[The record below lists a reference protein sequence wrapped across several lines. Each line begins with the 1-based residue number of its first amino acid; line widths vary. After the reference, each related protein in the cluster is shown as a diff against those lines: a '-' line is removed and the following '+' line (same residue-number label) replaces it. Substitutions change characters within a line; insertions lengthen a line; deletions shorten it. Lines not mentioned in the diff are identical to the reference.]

1 MPSAIEHYT
10 CTSAEEMLVKL
21 RRTNELWGGNRQ
33 FWVFRGLW
41 NDEFTLIP
49 SALRSSPP
57 AMLGYT
63 FDPKKGT
70 QPTNQG
76 QMEAEFRRLHEFYWS
91 IDAQG
96 LLAPVDSNLLR
107 TPKGWQDLEKKIKNQ
122 GWPVDELLPILA
134 LAQHYGV
141 HTRLLDWS
149 DKPLVAAYFAAK
161 KAAEKAKGE
170 FLSVWSLNLDWV
182 INTAFPGNSN
192 MSIYIVTA
200 PHASN
205 PNRHAQGGIF
215 TTEMLTGTAYPKP
228 VNCKPVNILIEE
240 EWKALHCTEP
250 VMGHLKLPCYEANKL
265 LRLLNQEGI
274 NAATIYPGYKGV
286 ADSLTERELWD
297 IPERATY
304 WMK

>member
-10 CTSAEEMLVKL
+10 CRSAEDMLDKL
-21 RRTNELWGGNRQ
+21 GRTNELWGETRQ

-41 NDEFTLIP
+41 NDDFTLIP

-63 FDPKKGT
+63 FAPKQGI
-70 QPTNQG
+70 QPTNQE
-76 QMEAEFRRLHEFYWS
+76 QIEAEFLRLHEFYWS

-107 TPKGWQDLEKKIKNQ
+107 TPKAWQNLEKKIKTQ
-122 GWPVDELLPILA
+122 GWPVDELLPLLA

-161 KAAEKAKGE
+161 KAAEKASVQ
-170 FLSVWSLNLDWV
+170 FLSVWALNLDWV
-182 INTAFPGNSN
+182 INKAFPGNSN
-192 MSIYIVTA
+192 MSVYIVTA

-205 PNRHAQGGIF
+205 PNLHAQGGIF
-215 TTEMLTGTAYPKP
+215 TTEMLTRTAFSKL
-228 VNCKPVNILIEE
+228 VNCKPVNILIEK
-240 EWKALHCTEP
+240 EWNALRCTEP
-250 VMGHLKLPCYEANKL
+250 VMGHFKLPCSEANKL

-286 ADSLTERELWD
+286 ADSLIERELWD
-297 IPERATY
+297 IPERATF

>member
-1 MPSAIEHYT
+1 MASAIEHYT
-10 CTSAEEMLVKL
+10 CTSAEDMLDKL
-21 RRTNELWGGNRQ
+21 RPANELWRSTRQ
-33 FWVFRGLW
+33 FWAFRGLW
-41 NDEFTLIP
+41 NDDFTLIP
-49 SALRSSPP
+49 SALRSSPE
-57 AMLGYT
+57 AKLGYT
-63 FDPKKGT
+63 FAPKNGI
-70 QPTNQG
+70 QPTNQE
-76 QMEAEFRRLHEFYWS
+76 QIEAEFRRLHEFYWS
-91 IDAQG
+91 IDAHG

-107 TPKGWQDLEKKIKNQ
+107 TPKGWQHLEKKIMNQ
-122 GWPVDELLPILA
+122 GWPADELLPLLA

-161 KAAEKAKGE
+161 KAVEKTSGQ
-170 FLSVWSLNLDWV
+170 FLSVWALNLDWV
-182 INTAFPGNSN
+182 VNTAFPGKLNTSV
-192 MSIYIVTA
+192 YIVTA

-205 PNRHAQGGIF
+205 PNLHAQGGIF
-215 TTEMLTGTAYPKP
+215 TTEMLTRTAFHKP
-228 VNCKPVNILIEE
+228 VNCKPVNVLIEK
-240 EWKALHCTEP
+240 EWRALHCTDP
-250 VMGHLKLPCYEANKL
+250 VMGHFKLPCSEARKL

>member
-10 CTSAEEMLVKL
+10 CTSAEDMLDKL
-21 RRTNELWGGNRQ
+21 RPANELWQSTRQ
-33 FWVFRGLW
+33 FWAFRGLW
-41 NDEFTLIP
+41 NDDFTLIP
-49 SALRSSPP
+49 SALRSSPE
-57 AMLGYT
+57 AKLGYT
-63 FDPKKGT
+63 FAPKKGI
-70 QPTNQG
+70 QPTNQE
-76 QMEAEFRRLHEFYWS
+76 QINAEFRRLHEFYWS

-107 TPKGWQDLEKKIKNQ
+107 TPKGWLNLEKKITNH
-122 GWPVDELLPILA
+122 GWPVDELLPLLA

-161 KAAEKAKGE
+161 KAVEKTSGR
-170 FLSVWSLNLDWV
+170 FLSVWALNLDWV
-182 INTAFPGNSN
+182 VNTAFPGNLNTSV
-192 MSIYIVTA
+192 YIVTA

-205 PNRHAQGGIF
+205 PNLHAQGGIF
-215 TTEMLTGTAYPKP
+215 TTEMITRAAFPKP
-228 VNCKPVNILIEE
+228 VNCKPVNVLIEK
-240 EWKALHCTEP
+240 EWKTLHCTDP
-250 VMGHLKLPCYEANKL
+250 VMGHFKLPCSEANKL